1 MTYQVAV
8 RALCEFTAK
17 QGDLDLRFTPS
28 PTASEGIAGHAA
40 VTARRRAGYE
50 KEIRLSGT
58 YQDLQVDGRA
68 DGYDPDS
75 NTLEEIKTHRGDLAR
90 QPDNHRALHWAQACV
105 YGWLLCQARDLDE
118 IDVCLLYYDVDTQ
131 TETPFVRHYPA
142 ADLRLMFEAHCE
154 RFLAW
159 ARREVE
165 HRARRDDWLRALR
178 FPQSEFRTGQ
188 RQLAEAVYRASRDGR
203 CLVAQAP
210 TGIGKTLGTL
220 FPQLK
225 AFPAQKLDKL
235 FFLTAK
241 TSGRRVALDALAS
254 LDAGTGRSLR
264 VLELVARDKACEHP
278 DLACHGESCPLARGF
293 YDRLPGA
300 RSEAASQGLNDQQR
314 LRDIALAYEVCP
326 YYLSQEMAR
335 WSDVVVGDY
344 NYYFDQSALLFAL
357 TQAADWRVCVLVDE
371 AHNLL
376 ERARGM
382 YSAELDQGCFLA
394 ARAGAPAHARK
405 SLQRI
410 SRCWNA
416 LNRERDDTYQ
426 VLEAAPD
433 SLLGA
438 LQQFVA
444 DVGEQI
450 AVDPSAYDA
459 DLQRF
464 YFDAIQFCRMAEV
477 FGDHSIFDCTL
488 QPERVRRGIAS
499 EHQRTSGRLSRLCL
513 RNVVPATF
521 LKPRYEQAHATV
533 LFSATIGPQEFF
545 SDLLG
550 VPPDSTWLDVESPFS
565 ADQLT
570 VHVARHVST
579 RYADREASLPLIV
592 DIMSR
597 QFDSMPGNYLAFF
610 SSFAYLQQALD
621 AFVARCPNVDVWR
634 QTSGMSEVERHAFL
648 ERFVPAGR
656 GIGFAVLGGAF
667 GEGVDLPGDRLIGAF
682 IATLGIPQV
691 NPVNQEFR
699 ERLGGLFGRG
709 YDYTYLY
716 PGMQKVVQAAGRVIR
731 ARGDRGVIHLMDDRF
746 AQARVRELLPAWW
759 PAR

>member
-28 PTASEGIAGHAA
+28 PTAGEGIAGHAA
-40 VTARRRAGYE
+40 VAARRRAGYE
-50 KEIRLSGT
+50 KEIRLSGA

-90 QPDNHRALHWAQACV
+90 QPENHRALHWAQACI

-131 TETPFVRHYPA
+131 TETPFVRHYA
-142 ADLRLMFEAHCE
+142 AAELALIFKVHCE

-159 ARREVE
+159 ARREAE
-165 HRARRDDWLRALR
+165 HRARRDGWLQALR
-178 FPQSEFRTGQ
+178 FPQPEFRAGQ
-188 RQLAEAVYRASRDGR
+188 RQLAEAVYRASRDGK

-225 AFPAQKLDKL
+225 AFPGQKLDKL

-254 LDAGTGRSLR
+254 LDAGADRSLR

-278 DLACHGESCPLARGF
+278 DRACHGDSCPLAKGF
-293 YDRLPGA
+293 YDRLPAA
-300 RSEAASQGLNDQQR
+300 RSEAASQGVNDQQR
-314 LRDIALAYEVCP
+314 LRGIALAHDICP

-335 WSDVVVGDY
+335 WADVVVGDY

-357 TQAADWRVCVLVDE
+357 AQAADWRVCVLVDE

-382 YSAELDQGCFLA
+382 YSAELDQGRFLA
-394 ARAGAPAHARK
+394 ARAGAPAHAK
-405 SLQRI
+405 KALQRI

-416 LNRERDDTYQ
+416 LNRERDGTYE
-426 VLEAAPD
+426 VLEAAPE

-444 DVGEQI
+444 DVGEQL
-450 AVDPSAYDA
+450 AVDPSDYDA

-477 FGDHSIFDCTL
+477 FGDHSLFDCTL
-488 QPERVRRGIAS
+488 QADRVRRGIAS
-499 EHQRTSGRLSRLCL
+499 PHQRTAGRLSRLCL
-513 RNVVPATF
+513 RNVVPAPF
-521 LKPRYEQAHATV
+521 LKPRFEQAHATV
-533 LFSATIGPQEFF
+533 LFSATIGPQAFF
-545 SDLLG
+545 SDLIG
-550 VPPDSTWLDVESPFS
+550 VPPDSAWLDVESPFS

-570 VHVARHVST
+570 VRVARHVST
-579 RYADREASLPLIV
+579 RYADREASLPHIV
-592 DIMSR
+592 DIMAR
-597 QFDSMPGNYLAFF
+597 QFDAVPGNYLAFF
-610 SSFAYLQQALD
+610 SSFAYLQQAFD
-621 AFVARCPNVDVWR
+621 AFAARCPDVDAWH
-634 QTSGMSEVERHAFL
+634 QTPGMSEAERHAFL
-648 ERFVPAGR
+648 ERFAPAGR
-656 GIGFAVLGGAF
+656 GMGFAVLGGAF

-691 NPVNQEFR
+691 NPVNEEFR
-699 ERLGGLFGRG
+699 QRLGGLFGRG

-731 ARGDRGVIHLMDDRF
+731 ARSDRGVIHLMDDRF

-759 PAR
+759 PAH